1 MIPKTKNLVVLDMLI
16 EKMDVAFEKDG
27 FEPSDLRLRLRE
39 YNENPCKKKRR
50 MKLVDEDKTIEEL
63 TLQNF
68 NPKKSIFEVRTTM
81 GEREKQLIEDI
92 KNDEAWLEEECES
105 ISRRYE

>member
-1 MIPKTKNLVVLDMLI
+1 MH
-16 EKMDVAFEKDG
+16 
-27 FEPSDLRLRLRE
+27 S
-39 YNENPCKKKRR
+39 NERAGTQI
-50 MKLVDEDKTIEEL
+50 VDEDKTIEEL

-68 NPKKSIFEVRTTM
+68 NPKKSISEVRTMM

>member
-1 MIPKTKNLVVLDMLI
+1 
-16 EKMDVAFEKDG
+16 
-27 FEPSDLRLRLRE
+27 
-39 YNENPCKKKRR
+39 

-68 NPKKSIFEVRTTM
+68 NPKKSISEVRTMM
-81 GEREKQLIEDI
+81 GEIENQLREAI
-92 KNDEAWLEEECES
+92 KNDEVWLEEECES